1 MWEEEINYYE
11 KMFEKDSREKKRIA
25 RGASARASRKKGF
38 KGGVRTPSDFMTKK
52 QIREMSGKV
61 KVSNIYD
68 KYKNLENLPDKQTM
82 LQMSKNPDTIEEL
95 RMILETAKTVHG
107 SHNIAKYIKMSPG
120 TLYNIYE
127 RVGVAY
133 NKSKRTKSNR
143 VTKQKVVPK
152 LKEEEVT
159 PIEVKPINQ
168 FTINMKGTYSKED
181 IENRILALTN
191 LMLDDSTYEFEMIL
205 KEI

>member
-11 KMFEKDSREKKRIA
+11 KMFEKDNREKKRIA

-38 KGGVRTPSDFMTKK
+38 KGGVKTPSDFMTKK

-68 KYKNLENLPDKQTM
+68 KYKNLENLTDKQTM
-82 LQMSKNPDTIEEL
+82 LHMSKNPDTIVEL
-95 RMILETAKTVHG
+95 RMILETAKTVHTT
-107 SHNIAKYIKMSPG
+107 HAIAKYMKMSSG
-120 TLYNIYE
+120 TLYCIYE

-133 NKSKRTKSNR
+133 NKSNK
-143 VTKQKVVPK
+143 VTKQKVVPE

>member
-11 KMFEKDSREKKRIA
+11 KLFEKDSREKKRIA

-95 RMILETAKTVHG
+95 RMILETAKTVHT
-107 SHNIAKYIKMSPG
+107 SHTIAKHIKISPG
-120 TLYNIYE
+120 TLYCIYE

-133 NKSKRTKSNR
+133 NKSKR

>member
-95 RMILETAKTVHG
+95 RMILETAKTVH
-107 SHNIAKYIKMSPG
+107 STHAIAKYMKMSSG
-120 TLYNIYE
+120 TLYCIYE

-133 NKSKRTKSNR
+133 NKSNK
-143 VTKQKVVPK
+143 VTKQKVVPE

-191 LMLDDSTYEFEMIL
+191 LMLDDRTYEFEMIL

>member
-1 MWEEEINYYE
+1 MREEEINYYE

-95 RMILETAKTVHG
+95 RMILETAKTVHS
-107 SHNIAKYIKMSPG
+107 SHTIAKHIKMSSG
-120 TLYNIYE
+120 TLYCIYE
-127 RVGVAY
+127 RAGVAY
-133 NKSKRTKSNR
+133 NKSKRA
-143 VTKQKVVPK
+143 TKQKVIPK
-152 LKEEEVT
+152 LKEEEEVT

-191 LMLDDSTYEFEMIL
+191 LMLDDSIYEFEMIL

>member
-61 KVSNIYD
+61 KVSSIYD

-82 LQMSKNPDTIEEL
+82 LQMSKNPDTTEEL
-95 RMILETAKTVHG
+95 RMILETAKTVHT
-107 SHNIAKYIKMSPG
+107 SHTIAKYIKMSPG
-120 TLYNIYE
+120 TLYCVYE

>member
-95 RMILETAKTVHG
+95 RMILETAKTVHS
-107 SHNIAKYIKMSPG
+107 SHTIAKYIKMSSG
-120 TLYNIYE
+120 TLYCVYD

-133 NKSKRTKSNR
+133 NKSNR
-143 VTKQKVVPK
+143 VTKQ
-152 LKEEEVT
+152 KEEEVT

-168 FTINMKGTYSKED
+168 FTINIKGTYSKED

>member
-38 KGGVRTPSDFMTKK
+38 KGGVKTPSDFMTKK

-68 KYKNLENLPDKQTM
+68 KYKNLENLPNKQTM

-95 RMILETAKTVHG
+95 RMILETAKTVHTT
-107 SHNIAKYIKMSPG
+107 HAIAKYMKMSSG
-120 TLYNIYE
+120 TLYCIYD

-133 NKSKRTKSNR
+133 NKSNK

-152 LKEEEVT
+152 LKEEEEVT

-191 LMLDDSTYEFEMIL
+191 LMLDDRTYEFEMIL

>member
-1 MWEEEINYYE
+1 M
-11 KMFEKDSREKKRIA
+11 
-25 RGASARASRKKGF
+25 
-38 KGGVRTPSDFMTKK
+38 RTPSDFMTKK

-95 RMILETAKTVHG
+95 RMILETAKTVHS
-107 SHNIAKYIKMSPG
+107 SHNIAKYIKMSSG
-120 TLYNIYE
+120 TLYCIYD

-133 NKSKRTKSNR
+133 NKSNR

-168 FTINMKGTYSKED
+168 FTINIKGTYSKED

>member
-11 KMFEKDSREKKRIA
+11 KLFEKDSREKKRIA

-38 KGGVRTPSDFMTKK
+38 KGGVKTPSDFMTKK

-95 RMILETAKTVHG
+95 RMILETAKTVHAT
-107 SHNIAKYIKMSPG
+107 HAIAKYMKMSSG
-120 TLYNIYE
+120 TLYCIYE

-133 NKSKRTKSNR
+133 NKSNK
-143 VTKQKVVPK
+143 VTKQKVVPE

>member
-68 KYKNLENLPDKQTM
+68 KYKNLENLPNKQTM

-95 RMILETAKTVHG
+95 RMILETAKTVHTT
-107 SHNIAKYIKMSPG
+107 HAIAKYMKMSSG
-120 TLYNIYE
+120 TLYCIYE

-133 NKSKRTKSNR
+133 NKSNK
-143 VTKQKVVPK
+143 VTKQKVVPE

>member
-95 RMILETAKTVHG
+95 RMILETAKTVHS
-107 SHNIAKYIKMSPG
+107 SHTIAKYIKMSPG
-120 TLYNIYE
+120 TLYCIYE

-133 NKSKRTKSNR
+133 NKSKSTKSNK
-143 VTKQKVVPK
+143 VTKQ
-152 LKEEEVT
+152 KEEEVT

>member
-11 KMFEKDSREKKRIA
+11 KLFEKDSREKKRIA

-95 RMILETAKTVHG
+95 RMILETAKTVHS
-107 SHNIAKYIKMSPG
+107 SHTIAKYIKMSPG
-120 TLYNIYE
+120 TLYCIYD

-133 NKSKRTKSNR
+133 NKSKRTK
-143 VTKQKVVPK
+143 QKVVPK
-152 LKEEEVT
+152 LKEEEEVT

-181 IENRILALTN
+181 IENRILASTN

>member
-25 RGASARASRKKGF
+25 RGASAKASRKKGF
-38 KGGVRTPSDFMTKK
+38 KGGVKTPSDFMTKK

-95 RMILETAKTVHG
+95 RMILETAKTVHS
-107 SHNIAKYIKMSPG
+107 SHTIAKHIKMSSG
-120 TLYNIYE
+120 TLYCVYE

-133 NKSKRTKSNR
+133 NKSNK
-143 VTKQKVVPK
+143 VTKQKVVPE

>member
-1 MWEEEINYYE
+1 
-11 KMFEKDSREKKRIA
+11 
-25 RGASARASRKKGF
+25 
-38 KGGVRTPSDFMTKK
+38 
-52 QIREMSGKV
+52 
-61 KVSNIYD
+61 
-68 KYKNLENLPDKQTM
+68 
-82 LQMSKNPDTIEEL
+82 MSKNPDTIEEL
-95 RMILETAKTVHG
+95 RMILETAKTVHS
-107 SHNIAKYIKMSPG
+107 SHTIAKHIKMSSG
-120 TLYNIYE
+120 TLYCIYE

-133 NKSKRTKSNR
+133 NKSKR
-143 VTKQKVVPK
+143 TKQKVVPK

-191 LMLDDSTYEFEMIL
+191 LMLDDSNYEFEMIL

>member
-38 KGGVRTPSDFMTKK
+38 KGGVKTPSDFMTKK

-95 RMILETAKTVHG
+95 RMILETAKTVHS
-107 SHNIAKYIKMSPG
+107 SHTIAKHIKMSSG
-120 TLYNIYE
+120 TLYCVYE

-133 NKSKRTKSNR
+133 NKSKR
-143 VTKQKVVPK
+143 VTKQKVVSE
-152 LKEEEVT
+152 LKEEVT

>member
-25 RGASARASRKKGF
+25 RGASAKASRKKGF
-38 KGGVRTPSDFMTKK
+38 KGGVKTPSDFMTKK

-68 KYKNLENLPDKQTM
+68 KYKNLENLPDKQTI

-95 RMILETAKTVHG
+95 RMILETAKTVHS
-107 SHNIAKYIKMSPG
+107 SHTIAKHIKMSSG
-120 TLYNIYE
+120 TLYCVYE

-133 NKSKRTKSNR
+133 NKSNK
-143 VTKQKVVPK
+143 VTKQKVVPE

-191 LMLDDSTYEFEMIL
+191 LMLDDRAYEFEMIL

>member
-1 MWEEEINYYE
+1 MN
-11 KMFEKDSREKKRIA
+11 
-25 RGASARASRKKGF
+25 
-38 KGGVRTPSDFMTKK
+38 
-52 QIREMSGKV
+52 
-61 KVSNIYD
+61 NIYD

-95 RMILETAKTVHG
+95 RMILETAKTVHAT
-107 SHNIAKYIKMSPG
+107 HAIAKYMKMSSG
-120 TLYNIYE
+120 TLYCIYE

-133 NKSKRTKSNR
+133 NKSKS
-143 VTKQKVVPK
+143 TKQKVVPK

>member
-11 KMFEKDSREKKRIA
+11 KLFEKDSREKKRIA

-38 KGGVRTPSDFMTKK
+38 KGGVKTPSDFMTKK

-95 RMILETAKTVHG
+95 RMILETAKTVHS
-107 SHNIAKYIKMSPG
+107 SHTIAKYIKMSSG
-120 TLYNIYE
+120 TLYCIYE

-133 NKSKRTKSNR
+133 NKSKR
-143 VTKQKVVPK
+143 VTKQKVVPE

>member
-68 KYKNLENLPDKQTM
+68 KYKNLENLPNKQTM

-95 RMILETAKTVHG
+95 RMILETAKTVHTT
-107 SHNIAKYIKMSPG
+107 HAIAKYMKMSSG
-120 TLYNIYE
+120 TLYCIYE

-133 NKSKRTKSNR
+133 NKSNK

-152 LKEEEVT
+152 FKEEEVT

>member
-11 KMFEKDSREKKRIA
+11 KLFEKDSREKKRIA

-38 KGGVRTPSDFMTKK
+38 KGGVKTPSDFMTKK

-68 KYKNLENLPDKQTM
+68 KYKNLENLPNKQTM

-95 RMILETAKTVHG
+95 RMILETAKTVHTT
-107 SHNIAKYIKMSPG
+107 HAIAKYIKMSSG
-120 TLYNIYE
+120 TLYCIYE

-133 NKSKRTKSNR
+133 NKSNK
-143 VTKQKVVPK
+143 VTKQKVVPE

>member
-38 KGGVRTPSDFMTKK
+38 KGGVKTPSDFMTKK

-95 RMILETAKTVHG
+95 RMILETAKTVHAT
-107 SHNIAKYIKMSPG
+107 HAIAKYMKMSSG
-120 TLYNIYE
+120 TLYCIYE

-133 NKSKRTKSNR
+133 NKSNK
-143 VTKQKVVPK
+143 VTKQKVVPE

>member
-38 KGGVRTPSDFMTKK
+38 KGGVKTPSDFMTKK

-95 RMILETAKTVHG
+95 RMILETAKTVHS
-107 SHNIAKYIKMSPG
+107 SHTIAKYIKMSPG
-120 TLYNIYE
+120 TLYCIYDI
-127 RVGVAY
+127 VGVAY
-133 NKSKRTKSNR
+133 NKSKR

-152 LKEEEVT
+152 LKEEEEEEVT

-191 LMLDDSTYEFEMIL
+191 LMLDDRTYEFEMIL

>member
-95 RMILETAKTVHG
+95 RMILETAKTVHTT
-107 SHNIAKYIKMSPG
+107 HAIAKYMKMSSG
-120 TLYNIYE
+120 TLYCIYE

-133 NKSKRTKSNR
+133 NKSNK
-143 VTKQKVVPK
+143 VTKQKVVPE

>member
-1 MWEEEINYYE
+1 MWEEEINYYG

-95 RMILETAKTVHG
+95 RMILETAKTVHAT
-107 SHNIAKYIKMSPG
+107 HAIAKYMKMSSG
-120 TLYNIYE
+120 TLYCIYE

-133 NKSKRTKSNR
+133 NKSNR
-143 VTKQKVVPK
+143 VTKQKVVPE

>member
-95 RMILETAKTVHG
+95 RMILETAKTVHS
-107 SHNIAKYIKMSPG
+107 SHTIAKHIKMSSG
-120 TLYNIYE
+120 TLYCIYE

-133 NKSKRTKSNR
+133 NKSKRTKSNK
-143 VTKQKVVPK
+143 VTKQKVVPE

>member
-11 KMFEKDSREKKRIA
+11 KLFEKDSREKKRIA

-38 KGGVRTPSDFMTKK
+38 KGGVKTPSDFMTKK

-68 KYKNLENLPDKQTM
+68 KYKNLENLPNKQTM

-95 RMILETAKTVHG
+95 RMILETAKTVHTT
-107 SHNIAKYIKMSPG
+107 HAIAKYMKMSSG
-120 TLYNIYE
+120 TLYCVYE
-127 RVGVAY
+127 RVCVAY
-133 NKSKRTKSNR
+133 NKSKR

>member
-95 RMILETAKTVHG
+95 RMILETAKTVHT
-107 SHNIAKYIKMSPG
+107 SHTIAKHIKMSSG
-120 TLYNIYE
+120 TLYCIYE

-133 NKSKRTKSNR
+133 NKSKRTKSNK
-143 VTKQKVVPK
+143 VTKQKVVPE

>member
-95 RMILETAKTVHG
+95 RMILETAKTVHS
-107 SHNIAKYIKMSPG
+107 SHNIAKYIKMTSG
-120 TLYNIYE
+120 TLYCIYD

-133 NKSKRTKSNR
+133 NKSKGTKSNR
-143 VTKQKVVPK
+143 EKKKKVVPK

-168 FTINMKGTYSKED
+168 FTINIKGTYSKED

>member
-38 KGGVRTPSDFMTKK
+38 KGGVKTPSDFMTKK

-95 RMILETAKTVHG
+95 RMILETAKTVHTT
-107 SHNIAKYIKMSPG
+107 HAIAKYMKMSSG
-120 TLYNIYE
+120 TLYCIYD

-133 NKSKRTKSNR
+133 NKSNK
-143 VTKQKVVPK
+143 VTKQKVVPE

-191 LMLDDSTYEFEMIL
+191 LMLDDRTYEFEMIL

>member
-38 KGGVRTPSDFMTKK
+38 KGGVKTPSDFMTKK

-95 RMILETAKTVHG
+95 RMILETAKTVHTT
-107 SHNIAKYIKMSPG
+107 HAIAKYMKMSSG
-120 TLYNIYE
+120 TLYCIYE

-133 NKSKRTKSNR
+133 NKSKR
-143 VTKQKVVPK
+143 VTKQKVVPE
-152 LKEEEVT
+152 LKEKEVT

>member
-38 KGGVRTPSDFMTKK
+38 KGGVKTPSDFMTKK

-95 RMILETAKTVHG
+95 RMILETAKTVHTT
-107 SHNIAKYIKMSPG
+107 HAIAKYMKMSSG
-120 TLYNIYE
+120 TLYCIYE

-133 NKSKRTKSNR
+133 NKSNK
-143 VTKQKVVPK
+143 VTKQKVVPE

>member
-11 KMFEKDSREKKRIA
+11 KLFEKDSREKKRIA

-68 KYKNLENLPDKQTM
+68 KYKNLENLPNKQTM

-95 RMILETAKTVHG
+95 RMILETAKTVHTT
-107 SHNIAKYIKMSPG
+107 HAIAKYMKMSSG
-120 TLYNIYE
+120 TLYCIYE

-133 NKSKRTKSNR
+133 NKSNR
-143 VTKQKVVPK
+143 VTKQKVVSE

-191 LMLDDSTYEFEMIL
+191 LMLDNSTYEFEMIL

>member
-1 MWEEEINYYE
+1 MSMWEEEINYYE

-25 RGASARASRKKGF
+25 RGASARASKKKGF

-95 RMILETAKTVHG
+95 RMILETAKTVHS
-107 SHNIAKYIKMSPG
+107 SHNIAKYIKMSSG
-120 TLYNIYE
+120 TLYCIYD

-133 NKSKRTKSNR
+133 NKSNR
-143 VTKQKVVPK
+143 VTKQKVVPE
-152 LKEEEVT
+152 LKEEEVI

-191 LMLDDSTYEFEMIL
+191 LMLDDRTYEFEMIL

>member
-1 MWEEEINYYE
+1 
-11 KMFEKDSREKKRIA
+11 
-25 RGASARASRKKGF
+25 
-38 KGGVRTPSDFMTKK
+38 
-52 QIREMSGKV
+52 
-61 KVSNIYD
+61 
-68 KYKNLENLPDKQTM
+68 M

-95 RMILETAKTVHG
+95 RMILETAKTVHT
-107 SHNIAKYIKMSPG
+107 SHTIAKHIKMSSG
-120 TLYNIYE
+120 TLYCIYD
-127 RVGVAY
+127 RVGIAY
-133 NKSKRTKSNR
+133 NKSNR

>member
-95 RMILETAKTVHG
+95 RMILETAKTVHAT
-107 SHNIAKYIKMSPG
+107 HAIAKYMKMSSG
-120 TLYNIYE
+120 TLYCIYE

-133 NKSKRTKSNR
+133 NKSNK
-143 VTKQKVVPK
+143 VTKQKVVPE

>member
-38 KGGVRTPSDFMTKK
+38 KGGVKTPSDFMTKK

-95 RMILETAKTVHG
+95 RMILETAKTVHS
-107 SHNIAKYIKMSPG
+107 SHTIAKHIKMSSG
-120 TLYNIYE
+120 TLYCIYE

-133 NKSKRTKSNR
+133 NKSNK
-143 VTKQKVVPK
+143 VTKQKVVPE

-191 LMLDDSTYEFEMIL
+191 LMLDDRIYEFEMIL